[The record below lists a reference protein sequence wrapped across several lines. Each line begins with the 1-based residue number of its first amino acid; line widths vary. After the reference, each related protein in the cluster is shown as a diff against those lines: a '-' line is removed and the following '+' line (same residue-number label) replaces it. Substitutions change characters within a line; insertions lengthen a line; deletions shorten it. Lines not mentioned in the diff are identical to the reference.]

1 MVIRKTFWGILLI
14 LGFCI
19 TGIMMTQE
27 RIYYHVVNLIVILII
42 ISWIWAFLSIRG
54 IQIHRFSRV
63 SRQQVGQLFDETI
76 EVFNQYPIARLW
88 LEVRDKTPL
97 PGSSGSRILSW
108 IQGHAI
114 RSYSIYTLLIQRGE
128 FTLGPTIISS
138 GDPFGLFSFQKLIP
152 EEHSLLVLPF
162 SVDIK
167 SFPYP
172 PGLLPGG
179 RALRRR
185 SLEVTPHAASV
196 REYVH
201 GDSLNRIHW
210 PTSAHRDKLMVKEF
224 DQDPQADVWL
234 FLDSCRNGQVQS
246 KDPSDYPVS
255 GNAWLWWRQREEFR
269 LFPSTFEYAVSASA
283 SIVKYFIKKGQ
294 MVGFASVGQI
304 YTSLAAEKGE
314 RQLGKVLET
323 LAFLKCEG
331 ELPLHGLVESQVQY
345 LPRGSTVILVTP
357 STREDVVLAV
367 DGLFMR
373 DLRPIVVLIDSHSF
387 GSQYRI
393 ENLLDKLQM
402 RGIPLTVI
410 SKGNNLKEAL
420 EKNFFQQPELNQEKF
435 SGY

>member
-1 MVIRKTFWGILLI
+1 MVIHKTFWGILFI

-19 TGIMMTQE
+19 TGILLTQE

-42 ISWIWAFLSIRG
+42 LCWLWAFLSIRG
-54 IQIHRFSRV
+54 VRIHRFSRV

-76 EVFNQYPIARLW
+76 EVLNQFPIPRLW

-97 PGSSGSRILSW
+97 PGASGSRILSW
-108 IQGHAI
+108 IHGNAN
-114 RSYSIYTLLIQRGE
+114 RSYSLFTLLIQRGE
-128 FTLGPTIISS
+128 FILGPTIISS
-138 GDPFGLFSFQKLIP
+138 GDPFGLFSFQKIFP

-162 SVDIK
+162 LVDIK

-210 PTSAHRDKLMVKEF
+210 PTSARRDKLMVKEF

-234 FLDSCRNGQVQS
+234 ILDSCRNGHVQS
-246 KDPSDYPVS
+246 KDTSDYPDS
-255 GNAWLWWRQREEFR
+255 RNEWKWAWLWWKQREEFR
-269 LFPSTFEYAVSASA
+269 LFPSTYEYSVSASA
-283 SIVKYFIKKGQ
+283 SIAKYFIRKGQ
-294 MVGFASVGQI
+294 LVGFASVGQI

-314 RQLGKVLET
+314 RQLGKILET

-367 DGLFMR
+367 DGLSMR
-373 DLRPIVVLIDSHSF
+373 DMRPIVVLIDPHSF
-387 GSQYRI
+387 GSPYLTESLI
-393 ENLLDKLQM
+393 EKLQI

-410 SKGNNLKEAL
+410 SKDNNLKEDL
-420 EKNFFQQPELNQEKF
+420 EKEFIISK
-435 SGY
+435 G